1 MPKKRESEKRAHS
14 RVIAS
19 YTTLM
24 DASAQ
29 VQEIVTR
36 IEDRIGS
43 LEDPMADLDLED
55 QSDED

>member
-1 MPKKRESEKRAHS
+1 M
-14 RVIAS
+14 AS

-29 VQEIVTR
+29 VQQIVIR

-43 LEDPMADLDLED
+43 LEDPTADLDIED